1 MTDHSLCAERIR
13 VRGLVQGV
21 GFRPTVWRLAR
32 ELGLGGEVRND
43 GEGVLIQARGD
54 REALEAFCLRLVSE
68 CPVLA
73 RIDSVERKAWPE
85 GLAALNGAAAE
96 AGSAG
101 TGDGAVTGTWAVGG
115 EVASEG
121 FHIRASGAGRIET
134 GVVADAATCA
144 ACAAE
149 IADPADRRYRYPFA
163 NCTHCGPRLSI
174 VHAIPYDRANTSMA
188 AFPLCPD
195 CRREYEDPAD
205 RRFHAQPI
213 ACPVCGPLAWL
224 EDAQGQVIAP
234 ASLDAVDAV
243 AAASR
248 LLAQGQILAIKG
260 IGGFHLACDATNAQ
274 AVAALRQRKGRYRKP
289 FALMA
294 RDLEVIRGYAWL
306 NEVEAVSLQ
315 GPAAPVILLD
325 KKHADS
331 PPLADEVAP
340 GQTTLGFMLPYSPL
354 HRLLLQDWDRPL
366 VMTSGNRSEEPQCIA
381 NDEARQ
387 RLVGLADAL
396 LLHDR
401 EILNRVD
408 DSVLRV
414 MDGEVRPL
422 RRARGLAPL
431 PLNLP
436 PGFEASP
443 PVLALGGEL
452 KNTICLLRPGS
463 GPVWESPAPL
473 PPTPSR
479 EGRGGQTGHALPDAV
494 LLPPPAGFGRGS
506 QTPSGPAQA
515 ILSQHL
521 GDLEDARTAGE
532 FERTL
537 GLYQDLFH
545 HQPVWLALDLHPD
558 YRSTLVGL
566 ALAAERGIE
575 VIRVQ
580 HHFAH
585 IASVLADAGW
595 PLDDGPVLGI
605 AFDGLGWGADGTVW
619 GGEFLVAAYRGYER
633 LGQLRPVPLPGGAR
647 AIREPW
653 RNLYA
658 QLATCLGWE
667 EVTAAYP
674 DLELT
679 RYLATKPLAT
689 LDTMMARGLNS
700 PLTSSAGRLFDAVA
714 AALGLCRDGI
724 AYEGQAAIEL
734 ESLAVTAGARAL
746 AAGETY
752 HFGLVETEG
761 RCLLDPAPFWRR
773 LLEDLAN
780 VPLALSLEGGGQ
792 VSQDRDQEGTG
803 QILHDQD
810 HRDTGQVIQERLI
823 RAAGLQHLKHA
834 RGSMGPVVQ
843 ERERGDADHDIYERA
858 LGAIAARFH
867 LGLARATAELAVRLA
882 QARGLDTVAL
892 SGGVMQNKTL
902 FEALARELRNRGMQV
917 LSHRQVPANDGGL
930 ALGQAVIAAASLIPT
945 TLIPSSR

>member
-1 MTDHSLCAERIR
+1 MSVRGPRAERIR

-32 ELGLGGEVRND
+32 ELGLGGDVRND
-43 GEGVLIQARGD
+43 GEGVLIQVRGD
-54 REALEAFCLRLVSE
+54 EAALDAFCQRLVSE

-73 RIDSVERKAWPE
+73 RIDSLERHPWPE
-85 GLAALNGAAAE
+85 GLAAPASTLTSVSVSVSVPVSVEAA
-96 AGSAG
+96 
-101 TGDGAVTGTWAVGG
+101 
-115 EVASEG
+115 
-121 FHIRASGAGRIET
+121 FHILPSLSGRIET

-174 VHAIPYDRANTSMA
+174 VRAIPYDRANTSMA

-213 ACPVCGPLAWL
+213 ACPVCGPRAWL
-224 EDAQGQVIAP
+224 EDAQGRPITP

-306 NEVEAVSLQ
+306 GEVEAAGLQ
-315 GPAAPVILLD
+315 SPAAPVMLLD
-325 KKHADS
+325 QKRPDNL
-331 PPLADEVAP
+331 PLAVDVAP

-366 VMTSGNRSEEPQCIA
+366 IMTSGNRSEEPQCIA

-387 RLVGLADAL
+387 RLAGLADAL

-414 MDGEVRPL
+414 MDDEVRPL

-436 PGFEASP
+436 PGFAAAP
-443 PVLALGGEL
+443 PLLALGGEL
-452 KNTICLLRPGS
+452 KNTFCLLRPAPDPGLAAAQ
-463 GPVWESPAPL
+463 SPAA
-473 PPTPSR
+473 T
-479 EGRGGQTGHALPDAV
+479 A
-494 LLPPPAGFGRGS
+494 
-506 QTPSGPAQA
+506 PAQA

-521 GDLEDARTAGE
+521 GDLEDARTARE

-537 GLYQDLFH
+537 GLYQALFH
-545 HQPVWLALDLHPD
+545 HQPAILALDLHPD
-558 YRSTLVGL
+558 YRSTLVGE

-595 PLDDGPVLGI
+595 PLDAGPVLGI
-605 AFDGLGWGADGTVW
+605 AFDGLGWGGDGTVW
-619 GGEFLVAAYRGYER
+619 GGEFLVADYRGFER

-658 QLATCLGWE
+658 QLATCLGW
-667 EVTAAYP
+667 VQVRADFP
-674 DLELT
+674 HLDLT
-679 RYLATKPLAT
+679 RYLARKPLAT
-689 LDTMMARGLNS
+689 LDTMMARGLNA

-714 AALGLCRDGI
+714 AALGLCRDAI

-734 ESLAVTAGARAL
+734 ETLAVTAGAQAL

-752 HFGLVETEG
+752 PFGLIAAKG
-761 RCLLDPAPFWRR
+761 RWLLDPTPCWRR
-773 LLEDLAN
+773 LLEDLAH
-780 VPLALSLEGGGQ
+780 VSSALSRESGGQ
-792 VSQDRDQEGTG
+792 VLRVQDRWA
-803 QILHDQD
+803 
-810 HRDTGQVIQERLI
+810 TGQVIQ
-823 RAAGLQHLKHA
+823 Q
-834 RGSMGPVVQ
+834 Q
-843 ERERGDADHDIYERA
+843 A

-867 LGLARATAELAVRLA
+867 LGLARAAAALAVRLA
-882 QARGLDTVAL
+882 EDRGLNTVAL

-902 FEALARELRNRGMQV
+902 FEALVRDLRDRGMRV

-930 ALGQAVIAAASLIPT
+930 ALGQAVIAAATLIPT
-945 TLIPSSR
+945 TL